1 MNRIF
6 YDTETS
12 GLPNYQ
18 RPSDAPY
25 QPHIVQMTALLTD
38 YYGTKISSI
47 DLLIQTDGWTSDA
60 DALKAH
66 GITKETCDA
75 SGVPEF
81 EAVQMFMRLVER
93 ADLRVAHNDAFDAR
107 IIRIALKR
115 MGLKD
120 TMASWKE
127 MAKFDTM
134 HKSTKLVKCPP
145 TPKMLAVGRKNYKPP
160 TLEEAYEHFAG
171 EKMKGA
177 HNAMYDV
184 LACRRVYFAILDA
197 EGEGIERQPE
207 SPPAQ
212 EPDPARQAV
221 DPEKVCPT
229 PGPAPETDKEDA
241 LSPDAPSLI

>member
-1 MNRIF
+1 MNRLF

-12 GLPNYQ
+12 GLPNYE

-25 QPHIVQMTALLTD
+25 QPHIVQLTALLTD
-38 YYGTKISSI
+38 YYGTKLSSI
-47 DLLIQTDGWTSDA
+47 DLLVRTEGWTIDA
-60 DALKAH
+60 DAFKAH
-66 GITKETCDA
+66 GITKEVCDA
-75 SGVPEF
+75 AGVPEF

-120 TMASWKE
+120 TMASWKD

-145 TPKMLAVGRKNYKPP
+145 TPKMLAANRRHYKPP
-160 TLEEAYEHFAG
+160 TLEEAYEHFTG

-177 HNAMYDV
+177 HNAMWDV
-184 LACRRVYFAILDA
+184 MACRRVYFAILDA
-197 EGEGIERQPE
+197 EGEGIKRQPE

-212 EPDPARQAV
+212 EPDPG
-221 DPEKVCPT
+221 PET
-229 PGPAPETDKEDA
+229 PAPDTA
-241 LSPDAPSLI
+241 PAPAPDAPSLI